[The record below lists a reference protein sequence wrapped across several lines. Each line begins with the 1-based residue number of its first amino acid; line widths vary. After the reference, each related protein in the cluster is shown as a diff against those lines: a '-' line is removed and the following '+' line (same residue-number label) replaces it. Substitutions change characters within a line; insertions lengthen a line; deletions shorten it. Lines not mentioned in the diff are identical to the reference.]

1 MTTAARH
8 EPRHGDGPLESSQRK
23 DYHQAMSSTAD
34 RATVPAGWRES
45 LERSKAQIAAGVT
58 VPLIPILERLR
69 ASLFD
74 VELLQCGKL
83 LAGFRRKGD
92 QGAEDGSASLW
103 G

>member
-1 MTTAARH
+1 VTTAARH

-69 ASLFD
+69 AS
-74 VELLQCGKL
+74 
-83 LAGFRRKGD
+83 
-92 QGAEDGSASLW
+92 AERLEAADGQTQDEAETPSTR
-103 G
+103 